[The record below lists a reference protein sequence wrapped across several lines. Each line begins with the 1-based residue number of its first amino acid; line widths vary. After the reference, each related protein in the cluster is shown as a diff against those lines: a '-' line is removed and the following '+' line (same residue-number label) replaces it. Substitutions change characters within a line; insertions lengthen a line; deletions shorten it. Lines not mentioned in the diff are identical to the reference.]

1 MNITQSTF
9 LNCTTGRFGGAV
21 GAISGAMGGISETLF
36 SDCWCRD
43 GDHPAIG
50 GAAYLIASV
59 DLRDCTFLRCS
70 ADSGAGALY
79 AENVGTQ
86 TQIVSGCVFRE
97 CDSSA
102 GGAVDFGIGTGDSP
116 FSVVDCS
123 FIDCR
128 AFGENGGG
136 KPHTASLPTCHYPIL
151 PTCHTLICHTLICH
165 TLICHTLICLLPV
178 SRCLSL

>member
-9 LNCTTGRFGGAV
+9 SNCTTGRFGGAV
-21 GAISGAMGGISETLF
+21 GAISGVMGAISETFF
-36 SDCWCRD
+36 SDCSCSD
-43 GDHPAIG
+43 EDHPAIG

-59 DLRDCTFLRCS
+59 GLIDCTFLRCS
-70 ADSGAGALY
+70 ASSGAGALY

-97 CDSSA
+97 CESSA
-102 GGAVDFGIGTGDSP
+102 GGAVDFGIGTGDSA

-136 KPHTASLPTCHYPIL
+136 KPHTASLHTCHSPFC
-151 PTCHTLICHTLICH
+151 PHVTL
-165 TLICHTLICLLPV
+165 
-178 SRCLSL
+178 